1 MKKILGII
9 VLGLLWCNVGI
20 TSEAGGIRES
30 GSDQKCSELFK
41 KEKIFEKEFLPRIS
55 NEGILVTYVGCN
67 KDYDNWG
74 WWNST
79 KLDLDRAH
87 AKAYHGCVNNQLEK
101 YKLTGCHLFSID
113 DVIVWGKNDAF
124 VKKIEKNAYTNY
136 VAKLEKR
143 LTKKLDIKPGPPW
156 VYSGTN
162 SPAASNKGGDI
173 KTKYF
178 FTTESPS
185 TLKKLIFKKKKNIS
199 GIAKGERRSDKG
211 KTKKLFRSFNFT
223 AEYED
228 DITVEFFI
236 EYEKDKE
243 DFEKAKLN
251 AEYFSN
257 MYGQMPHFLKRYNK
271 KIYMHAARG
280 KDDGG
285 WFASGDVSKREFHIN
300 RSLCGYRLS
309 KDKYANCAVTM
320 VHELAH
326 VMHKNISVISPSKWL
341 KAKKLDKKKYCTKY
355 AMKNNGEDF
364 AESLVCW
371 VFVNH
376 KKNIIKPVDLIKI
389 YKFIPNRLKFFDEMD
404 FNIYPL
410 QNS

>member
-1 MKKILGII
+1 
-9 VLGLLWCNVGI
+9 
-20 TSEAGGIRES
+20 
-30 GSDQKCSELFK
+30 
-41 KEKIFEKEFLPRIS
+41 
-55 NEGILVTYVGCN
+55 
-67 KDYDNWG
+67 
-74 WWNST
+74 
-79 KLDLDRAH
+79 
-87 AKAYHGCVNNQLEK
+87 
-101 YKLTGCHLFSID
+101 
-113 DVIVWGKNDAF
+113 
-124 VKKIEKNAYTNY
+124 
-136 VAKLEKR
+136 
-143 LTKKLDIKPGPPW
+143 
-156 VYSGTN
+156 
-162 SPAASNKGGDI
+162 
-173 KTKYF
+173 
-178 FTTESPS
+178 
-185 TLKKLIFKKKKNIS
+185 
-199 GIAKGERRSDKG
+199 
-211 KTKKLFRSFNFT
+211 
-223 AEYED
+223 
-228 DITVEFFI
+228 
-236 EYEKDKE
+236 
-243 DFEKAKLN
+243 
-251 AEYFSN
+251 

-285 WFASGDVSKREFHIN
+285 WFVPGDVSKREFHIN

-309 KDKYANCAVTM
+309 KDSYANCAVTM

-326 VMHKNISVISPSKWL
+326 VMHKNTSVISPSKWL